1 MSGRAL
7 WSRLA
12 LAALPL
18 LLGACAGSK
27 VLEQRQVMAYRCE
40 TTALEIT
47 LSGSSSGSSSGS
59 ALNVTRVRKVREGK
73 DLLVNVHVGAV
84 TFSKSGT
91 FVEKIPIKPGLSR
104 VLFGRERVVV
114 WSREQGCAA
123 VN

>member
-18 LLGACAGSK
+18 LLGACASSK
-27 VLEQRQVMAYRCE
+27 VLEQRQVTAYRCE
-40 TTALEIT
+40 TNALEIT
-47 LSGSSSGSSSGS
+47 LSGTSSGS
-59 ALNVTRVRKVREGK
+59 APNVTKVRKVREGK
-73 DLLVNVHVGAV
+73 DLIVNVHVGAV
-84 TFSKSGT
+84 TFSKSGN

-114 WSREQGCAA
+114 WSREQGCTAM
-123 VN
+123 N